1 MVKKKQEKN
10 VSYYIFYNKIN
21 IANTMPFERFRMIK
35 ILDCTLRD
43 GGYINKWEFG
53 ENSIKNI
60 YENIQKSQID
70 YIEAGFLKDV
80 IYNPNCTL
88 YDEIEKLNIFKTNEK
103 TKLCVM
109 LMSDEFDVCKIP
121 KKTPDIN
128 LDCIR
133 YVFKKEQLNK
143 GVNEILKIKD
153 SGYEIS
159 MNPSNVDTYSDSEFL
174 ALINTA
180 NKIKPE
186 IFCIVDTK
194 GVLREK
200 DVKRLYKII
209 QENLDENIITGFHSH
224 NNLQLSFLN
233 AKYLIKN
240 AKRDLIID
248 SCIFGMGRGAGNLPT
263 ELLIQYI
270 NENYDGKYNII
281 PILKIIDEQINP
293 IFARTPWG
301 YSIPYYLAAIN
312 HCHPNYAKYLID
324 KRVPVE
330 VIDKLLFYI
339 PEDKKT
345 NYDEKLIEQIYQKN
359 L

>member
-1 MVKKKQEKN
+1 
-10 VSYYIFYNKIN
+10 
-21 IANTMPFERFRMIK
+21 MIK

-53 ENSIKNI
+53 ENSIKTI
-60 YENIQKSQID
+60 YENLQKSQID

-80 IYNPNCTL
+80 CYNKNYTL
-88 YDEIEKLNIFKTNEK
+88 FDEIEKLNIFQNNSK
-103 TKLCVM
+103 TKLCAM
-109 LMSDEFDVCKIP
+109 LMFGEFDISKIP
-121 KKTPDIN
+121 EKTPDIH

-133 YVFKKEQLNK
+133 YVFKKEQLQK
-143 GVNEILKIKD
+143 SIEEILKIKD
-153 SGYEIS
+153 LGYQVS
-159 MNPSNVDTYSDSEFL
+159 VNPSNVDTYCDSEFL
-174 ALINTA
+174 NLINTV

-200 DVKRLYKII
+200 DVKRLYKITE
-209 QENLDENIITGFHSH
+209 ENLDENITAGFHSH

-240 AKRDLIID
+240 SKRDLVID
-248 SCIFGMGRGAGNLPT
+248 SCVFGMGRGAGNLPT

-281 PILKIIDEQINP
+281 PVLKIIDEQINP

-312 HCHPNYAKYLID
+312 HCHPNYAKYLVD
-324 KRVPVE
+324 KQTVPVE
-330 VIDKLLFYI
+330 IIDKLLFCI
-339 PEDKKT
+339 PDDKKT
-345 NYDEKLIEQIYQKN
+345 NYDEKLIEQIYKKN